1 MSREI
6 AIRTSNLQP
15 SELVDGEL
23 IDAMPWHS
31 LCGEPHPVV
40 DSYVECC
47 CGDTHSLDQ
56 FVCCGCGHHHDMDRG
71 CLPAGPCGSFVC
83 CIN

>member
-6 AIRTSNLQP
+6 AIRTANLQP
-15 SELVDGEL
+15 SDVVDGEL
-23 IDAMPWHS
+23 IDAMVWHS
-31 LCGEPHPVV
+31 LCSQDHPVI

-47 CGDTHSLDQ
+47 CSDTHSLDS
-56 FVCCGCGHHHDMDRG
+56 FVCCGCGHHHDMSAT
-71 CLPAGPCGSFVC
+71 CLPPGPCGSYVC